1 MRVETG
7 GRRLRGH
14 AAAPAVGGERGE
26 RVVVEHGV
34 VAGGRGGRVPGLEA
48 GGRHRAQRVHAG
60 VWGPEQARDDH
71 HCQYAQCLLPV
82 GVRHRTRL
90 RDGGIHRVEAG
101 VERQPGHGA
110 GSGGGARG
118 AGGAQHGASA
128 APRPWRPR
136 GLH

>member
-71 HCQYAQCLLPV
+71 H
-82 GVRHRTRL
+82 
-90 RDGGIHRVEAG
+90 
-101 VERQPGHGA
+101 
-110 GSGGGARG
+110 
-118 AGGAQHGASA
+118 
-128 APRPWRPR
+128 
-136 GLH
+136 